1 MKYILEHP
9 SYIYASCIEYIKGTI
24 VSQLIGIINKWGHH
38 WTYTTF
44 AENLSFPLS
53 SNKMLIALLKSF

>member
-38 WTYTTF
+38 
-44 AENLSFPLS
+44 
-53 SNKMLIALLKSF
+53 